1 MALLFIIQMSVSIGA
16 IAVSHEQQS
25 NLMEAGW
32 SRMSPDLKTKIQTI
46 KDCCGFK
53 NRNLTSGDM
62 GHPKC
67 NKVSLQKKKGLNSAV
82 FYQLSHKLIVGISF
96 NPLSP
101 SINIQILLTCLHTFV
116 EY

>member
-1 MALLFIIQMSVSIGA
+1 MIIMLLLFIIQMSVSLGA

-32 SRMSPDLKTKIQTI
+32 GKMSPSLKTKIQKI

-53 NRNLTSGDM
+53 NKNMTSGEM

-67 NKVSLQKKKGLNSAV
+67 TAVSFCGVRPIHMLGL
-82 FYQLSHKLIVGISF
+82 
-96 NPLSP
+96 
-101 SINIQILLTCLHTFV
+101 
-116 EY
+116 